1 MIISVTNIL
10 KYMQKICIKCF
21 YYETEISGG
30 KSIGIISSSSIMTE
44 EKSCIKK
51 CYLLEVNV
59 THVLS
64 ANAFKNNCGLTSRPA
79 AVKQM
84 CQYAVTSLL

>member
-1 MIISVTNIL
+1 
-10 KYMQKICIKCF
+10 MQKLCINCF

-30 KSIGIISSSSIMTE
+30 ESIGIISSSSIMTE

-59 THVLS
+59 TQVS

-84 CQYAVTSLL
+84 CGCVSML